1 MINLQ
6 TMKIFVRAASLY
18 NASAAIVFLT
28 PGFLPFLGVTPPNS
42 PFWLWLPS
50 IFACFAA
57 IVLWFSA
64 RDLTRFGSFPYWNGL
79 FRLAFVIVAFA
90 LNFGDS
96 VGQFITY
103 LALGDLVLAL
113 GTIFG
118 VKAVT
123 QKTHWKLLTNT

>member
-1 MINLQ
+1 
-6 TMKIFVRAASLY
+6 
-18 NASAAIVFLT
+18 
-28 PGFLPFLGVTPPNS
+28 
-42 PFWLWLPS
+42 
-50 IFACFAA
+50 
-57 IVLWFSA
+57 VLWFSA
-64 RDLTRFGSFPYWNGL
+64 RDLTTFGSFPYWNEL